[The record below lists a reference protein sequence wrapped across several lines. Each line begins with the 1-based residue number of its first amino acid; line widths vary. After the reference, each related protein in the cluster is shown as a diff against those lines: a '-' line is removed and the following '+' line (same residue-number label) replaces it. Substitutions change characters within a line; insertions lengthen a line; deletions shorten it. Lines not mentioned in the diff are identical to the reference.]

1 VNILIDIAHPAHVHL
16 VRNTYFE
23 LIKRGHKVY
32 VTVKYIPCAI
42 ALLEN
47 YKIPY
52 IYLGGKKDSLSGK
65 LFWQI
70 LYNLQVWWI
79 VLSKNIKLGFGT
91 SITLAQISKLSGLH
105 SIILDDDDDEVEP
118 LFVKYCHPYADV
130 VLSPLGAIRASKK
143 TVTYEGYHELAYL
156 HPGRFTPD
164 VTVLDEIGL
173 KEKEAYFIL
182 RFNAF
187 KAHHDIG
194 EEGLSVEN
202 KRRLIALLEKRGRVF
217 ITTEREI
224 EKEFENYQLSLSPE
238 KIHSLISFA
247 TMLVGDSQT
256 MTSEAAVLG
265 VPSIRCNTFVGK
277 ISYLEEEEH
286 KYGLTFGFHPAD
298 SEAMF
303 LKIEELLEIPDLKTK
318 WQVKRQSLLRAKIDV
333 TAFYVWF
340 IENYPASAKIMKET
354 SKNDCVF
361 K

>member
-1 VNILIDIAHPAHVHL
+1 MNILIDIAHPAHVHL

-42 ALLEN
+42 ALLDN

-52 IYLGGKKDSLSGK
+52 IYLGGKKDSLRGK

-118 LFVKYCHPYADV
+118 LFVKYCHLYADV
-130 VLSPLGAIRASKK
+130 VLSPLGVIRASRK

-156 HPGRFTPD
+156 HPDRFTPD
-164 VTVLDEIGL
+164 ANVLNEIGL
-173 KEKEAYFIL
+173 KEKETYFIL

-202 KRRLIALLEKRGRVF
+202 KRRLISLFEKKGRVF

-224 EKEFENYQLSLSPE
+224 EKEFENYQLLLSPE
-238 KIHSLISFA
+238 KIHSLINFA

-286 KYGLTFGFHPAD
+286 KYDLTYGFLPTD

-303 LKIEELLEIPDLKTK
+303 LKIEELLEIPDLKVI
-318 WQVKRQSLLRAKIDV
+318 WQDKRQRLLRDKIDV

-340 IENYPASAKIMKET
+340 IENYPAT
-354 SKNDCVF
+354 VKNNERNF
-361 K
+361 KQ